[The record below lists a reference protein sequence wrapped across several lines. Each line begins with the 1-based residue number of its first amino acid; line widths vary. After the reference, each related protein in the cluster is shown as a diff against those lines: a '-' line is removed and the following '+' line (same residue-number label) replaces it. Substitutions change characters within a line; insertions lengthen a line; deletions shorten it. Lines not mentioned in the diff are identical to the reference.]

1 MRRTSKLA
9 TGAVHLPR
17 CGQLAVTQLVANFG
31 GCARV
36 AGQVVDDAAVLGED
50 GKLVLQVDADGDFFV
65 SADVGRGEG
74 GEER

>member
-1 MRRTSKLA
+1 M
-9 TGAVHLPR
+9 
-17 CGQLAVTQLVANFG
+17 
-31 GCARV
+31 

-50 GKLVLQVDADGDFFV
+50 GKLVLRVDADGDFFV